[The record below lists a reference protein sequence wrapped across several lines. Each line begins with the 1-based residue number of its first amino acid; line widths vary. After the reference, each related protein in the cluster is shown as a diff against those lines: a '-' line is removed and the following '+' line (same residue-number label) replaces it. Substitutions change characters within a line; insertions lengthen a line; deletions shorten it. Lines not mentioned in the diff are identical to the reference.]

1 MVVQQLGQRVV
12 RRIKRVRRGP
22 LLVCAGMVALLIG
35 LLVWVHPPQPEV
47 SQTSTF
53 WQPNSQ
59 QKTAYQVRARI
70 MQLEANRQQ
79 ATVIIMDGPQ
89 QGQIQSLQLRET
101 MMQQA
106 MPGRVV
112 LVWQKADGTLNH
124 SISEYW
130 RLPGLILL
138 VLILLVCVYMVSG
151 GYGLMSLAG
160 LLFSVCVVA
169 LYVVPSILHG
179 ANALLVCAGAA
190 FVIGSV
196 SVFIAHGYRKRAV
209 VSVAA
214 VLTVLVVVLVLTWI
228 GDYLGVLTGIY
239 DETSGFLAYGQRQL
253 DLHGVLLGGIVIAT
267 LGLLDDVITT
277 QVAAVDELKRAN
289 QQLGMRQLF
298 RRAQSVGREHIA
310 ALINTLA
317 LAYIGVSL
325 PTVLALSS
333 YSHVSVLELLNSEF
347 MAQEVVRTIIA
358 SIALVLAVPIST
370 AIAAWAYSRPVRA
383 GQHKKS

>member
-1 MVVQQLGQRVV
+1 MQQLGQRVV

-89 QGQIQSLQLRET
+89 QGQVQSLQLRET
-101 MMQQA
+101 MAQQA
-106 MPGRVV
+106 MPGRIV

-169 LYVVPSILHG
+169 LYVVPSILRG
-179 ANALLVCAGAA
+179 ANALLVCAA

-214 VLTVLVVVLVLTWI
+214 VLTVLMVVLVLTWL

-239 DETSGFLAYGQRQL
+239 DETSGFLAYGQQQL

-370 AIAAWAYSRPVRA
+370 AIAAWAYSRPARA

>member
-1 MVVQQLGQRVV
+1 MAMQRLGQRAV

-22 LLVCAGMVALLIG
+22 LAVCAGIVVLLVGLLI
-35 LLVWVHPPQPEV
+35 WVHPPQPEV

-101 MMQQA
+101 MTQQA

-169 LYVVPSILHG
+169 LYVVPSILRG

-214 VLTVLVVVLVLTWI
+214 VLTVLMVVLVLTWI

-289 QQLGMRQLF
+289 QQLGMQQLF
-298 RRAQSVGREHIA
+298 KRAQSVGREHIA

-325 PTVLALSS
+325 RQFWRYRAIVTCRC
-333 YSHVSVLELLNSEF
+333 LNF
-347 MAQEVVRTIIA
+347 
-358 SIALVLAVPIST
+358 
-370 AIAAWAYSRPVRA
+370 
-383 GQHKKS
+383 

>member
-89 QGQIQSLQLRET
+89 QGQIQLRET
-101 MMQQA
+101 MTQQA

-209 VSVAA
+209 ISVAA
-214 VLTVLVVVLVLTWI
+214 VLTVLAVVLVLTWI

-370 AIAAWAYSRPVRA
+370 AIAAWAYSRPT
-383 GQHKKS
+383 

>member
-101 MMQQA
+101 MTQQA

-160 LLFSVCVVA
+160 LVFSVCVVA
-169 LYVVPSILHG
+169 LYVVPSILH
-179 ANALLVCAGAA
+179 
-190 FVIGSV
+190 
-196 SVFIAHGYRKRAV
+196 
-209 VSVAA
+209 
-214 VLTVLVVVLVLTWI
+214 
-228 GDYLGVLTGIY
+228 
-239 DETSGFLAYGQRQL
+239 
-253 DLHGVLLGGIVIAT
+253 
-267 LGLLDDVITT
+267 
-277 QVAAVDELKRAN
+277 
-289 QQLGMRQLF
+289 
-298 RRAQSVGREHIA
+298 
-310 ALINTLA
+310 
-317 LAYIGVSL
+317 
-325 PTVLALSS
+325 
-333 YSHVSVLELLNSEF
+333 
-347 MAQEVVRTIIA
+347 
-358 SIALVLAVPIST
+358 
-370 AIAAWAYSRPVRA
+370 
-383 GQHKKS
+383 

>member
-1 MVVQQLGQRVV
+1 
-12 RRIKRVRRGP
+12 
-22 LLVCAGMVALLIG
+22 
-35 LLVWVHPPQPEV
+35 
-47 SQTSTF
+47 
-53 WQPNSQ
+53 
-59 QKTAYQVRARI
+59 

-101 MMQQA
+101 MTQQA

-214 VLTVLVVVLVLTWI
+214 VLTVLVVVLMLTWI

-289 QQLGMRQLF
+289 QQLGMQQLF
-298 RRAQSVGREHIA
+298 KRAQSVGREHIA

-370 AIAAWAYSRPVRA
+370 AIAAWAYSRPT
-383 GQHKKS
+383 

>member
-1 MVVQQLGQRVV
+1 MAMQRLGQRVV

-101 MMQQA
+101 MTQQA

-214 VLTVLVVVLVLTWI
+214 VLTVLVVVLMLTWI

-289 QQLGMRQLF
+289 QQLGMQQLF
-298 RRAQSVGREHIA
+298 KRAQSVGREHIA

-325 PTVLALSS
+325 PTVLAL
-333 YSHVSVLELLNSEF
+333 SVLELLNSEF

-370 AIAAWAYSRPVRA
+370 AIAAWAYSRPT
-383 GQHKKS
+383 